1 MTSIYRTVL
10 GAEFERLHPRVAA
23 RFGLSSESGVAHICR
38 GRMEE
43 VWHGPAFTLPFLMIG
58 TWRHIMF
65 PRRGR
70 DVPFTLV
77 NYAYRDP
84 YGRETVTWARW
95 FAFGARPSRFEA
107 TMILSGDRGRIVDYL
122 GSHQHLAVDI
132 DVSVDERTR
141 GLRLR
146 SGEQRFYERRAAFRF
161 PPLFTGVADVL
172 EWFDDSEDCFR
183 ISVDVANERFG
194 PLFGYRGRFTVEERP
209 LTRREIARVI
219 PRRQE
224 ARE

>member
-1 MTSIYRTVL
+1 M
-10 GAEFERLHPRVAA
+10 
-23 RFGLSSESGVAHICR
+23 AHICR
-38 GRMEE
+38 GVMEE
-43 VWHGPAFTLPFLMIG
+43 VWHGPAFTLPFLAIG

-84 YGRETVTWARW
+84 FGRETVTWARW
-95 FAFGARPSRFEA
+95 FAFSSRPSRFEA
-107 TMILSGDRGRIVDYL
+107 TMIFSGARGRIVDYL

-132 DVSVDERTR
+132 DVSADAATR

-146 SGEQRFYERRAAFRF
+146 SGEQRFYERRVAFVLPR
-161 PPLFTGVADVL
+161 LLTGVADVL
-172 EWFDDSEDCFR
+172 EWFDDEAGCFR
-183 ISVDVANERFG
+183 IEVTVANARFG
-194 PLFGYRGRFTVEERP
+194 PLFGYRGRFDIERRP
-209 LTRREIARVI
+209 LSRREIARVI

-224 ARE
+224 LRE